1 MLLNGLRVY
10 FRADSGAVSLMP
22 KRVRQRNKSAILVF
36 RIADISIRIEA
47 GATSM
52 RRWYLPLTVLGLS
65 GLGVF
70 IASDVGQ
77 KAVRRI
83 IEGFEDAPETFEL
96 WNETLQQELDVIQTR
111 LNDIADTLGLGPA
124 TAV

>member
-36 RIADISIRIEA
+36 RIADISITIEA